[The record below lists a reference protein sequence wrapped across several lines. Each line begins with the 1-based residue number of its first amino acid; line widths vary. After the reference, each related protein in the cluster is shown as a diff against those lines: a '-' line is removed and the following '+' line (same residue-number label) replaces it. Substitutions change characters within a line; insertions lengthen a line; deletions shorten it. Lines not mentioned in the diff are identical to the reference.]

1 MAVLTNFNFAVSQS
15 CNEDFMEF
23 TLRTPEP
30 FRGRIYTYKHYD
42 R

>member
-1 MAVLTNFNFAVSQS
+1 MSIIVSQS

-30 FRGRIYTYKHYD
+30 FKGRIYTYKHYD